1 MKKMKDRQICLQK
14 RKKVNKKVL
23 FLHCQIYVVPKILGK
38 KVLLVQPSRE
48 VKY

>member
-14 RKKVNKKVL
+14 RKKKIKKYSSSPAKFTLYHKFWV
-23 FLHCQIYVVPKILGK
+23 K
-38 KVLLVQPSRE
+38 KVLLVQPNRE